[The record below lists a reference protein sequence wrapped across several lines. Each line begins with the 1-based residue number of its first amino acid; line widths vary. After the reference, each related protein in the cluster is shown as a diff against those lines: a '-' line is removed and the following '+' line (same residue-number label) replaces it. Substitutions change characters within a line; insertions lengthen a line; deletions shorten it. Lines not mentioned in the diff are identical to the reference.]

1 MNTDK
6 KRATLKT
13 IAEALNITHTTVSN
27 VFNRPEKVSPELR
40 ERVLAYTE
48 SINYHGPA
56 GAGRILRT
64 GKCGTL
70 GVIFNDHLSYVFSDR
85 HDIALMRGI
94 AEECEKNGINI
105 ALMPLKA
112 NNELKK
118 RMMSAIV
125 DGYILNA
132 TYNND
137 EIVQTALAS
146 GLPVV
151 TTDIKLGDFACVSI
165 DDEAAMRAVCQ
176 HLLAAGHKKFGIVAF
191 PVNRHSGVMSSLAD
205 FPADF
210 DNGVAFGRVTAC
222 IKALGDAGIDL
233 NSSFISEQHHGEAG
247 GETAAKALLTQQPDI
262 TAIICLSDR
271 FAFGVYQ
278 YCQSQNIAVPLQ
290 LAITGFDDI
299 DIKDPPIG
307 LTTIRQ
313 PIVSKGREAARALIA
328 EQLTD
333 DIYLDFELIVRDS
346 A

>member
-40 ERVLAYTE
+40 ERVLSYSE

-56 GAGRILRT
+56 GAGRFLRT

-112 NNELKK
+112 NNALKK

-137 EIVQTALAS
+137 EIVQAALSS

-151 TTDIKLGDFACVSI
+151 TTDIKLQNFTCVSI
-165 DDEAAMRAVCQ
+165 DDDAAMRAICQ
-176 HLLAAGHKKFGIVAF
+176 HLLAGGHKTFGIVAF
-191 PVNRHSGVMSSLAD
+191 PAKRECGELSSLAA
-205 FPADF
+205 FPTEF
-210 DNGVAFGRVTAC
+210 DNGIAFERINAC
-222 IKALGDAGIDL
+222 INALGDAGIDL
-233 NSSFISEQHHGEAG
+233 TNSYISEQPHSEAG
-247 GETAAKALLTQQPDI
+247 GADAAKALLTRQPDI

-278 YCQSQNIAVPLQ
+278 YCQEQGIAVPGQ

-299 DIKDPPIG
+299 DIQDPPIG
-307 LTTIRQ
+307 LTTVRQ
-313 PIVSKGREAARALIA
+313 PIVAKGRQAARALIA
-328 EQLTD
+328 KELTD
-333 DIYLDFELIVRDS
+333 DIFLDFELIVRDS

>member
-1 MNTDK
+1 MTTSK
-6 KRATLKT
+6 KRETLKT
-13 IAEALNITHTTVSN
+13 IAEALNVTHTTVSN

-40 ERVLAYTE
+40 DKILAYTE

-56 GAGRILRT
+56 GAGRFLRT
-64 GKCGTL
+64 GQCGTL
-70 GVIFNDHLSYVFSDR
+70 GVIFNDNLSYVFSDR

-118 RMMSAIV
+118 RMMGALV

-137 EIVQTALAS
+137 EIVQAALTS

-151 TTDIKLGDFACVSI
+151 TTDIKLQNFACVSI
-165 DDEAAMRAVCQ
+165 DDGAAMQAICQ
-176 HLLAAGHKKFGIVAF
+176 HLLAAGHKKFGIVSF
-191 PVNRHSGVMSSLAD
+191 PVNRHSDVLSPLAK
-205 FPADF
+205 FSTEY
-210 DNGVAFGRVTAC
+210 DNGVAFGRINAC
-222 IKALGDAGIDL
+222 IKALTNAGIDL
-233 NSSFISEQHHGEAG
+233 RTSYVVEQPHSETG
-247 GETAAKALLTQQPDI
+247 GETAAQALLAAEPDI
-262 TAIICLSDR
+262 SAIICLSDR

-278 YCQSQNIAVPLQ
+278 FCQSHNISVPGQ
-290 LAITGFDDI
+290 IAITGFDDI
-299 DIKDPPIG
+299 DIQDPPIG

-313 PIVSKGREAARALIA
+313 PIVLKGREAARALISG
-328 EQLTD
+328 QLAR
-333 DIYLDFELIVRDS
+333 DISLDFELIVRDS

>member
-1 MNTDK
+1 MTTGK

-13 IAEALNITHTTVSN
+13 IAEALNVTHTTVSN

-40 ERVLAYTE
+40 ERILAYTE
-48 SINYHGPA
+48 SINYHGPT
-56 GAGRILRT
+56 GAGRFLRT

-70 GVIFNDHLSYVFSDR
+70 GVIFNDNLSYVFSDR

-112 NNELKK
+112 NNALKK
-118 RMMSAIV
+118 RMMSAVV

-137 EIVQTALAS
+137 EIVQTALTS

-151 TTDIKLGDFACVSI
+151 TTDIKLQDFTCVSI
-165 DDEAAMRAVCQ
+165 DDEAAMRAICQ

-191 PVNRHSGVMSSLAD
+191 PVKRRCGVLSSLAE
-205 FPADF
+205 FSAEF
-210 DNGVAFGRVTAC
+210 DNGVAFGRIDAC
-222 IKALGDAGIDL
+222 IKTLGNAGIDL
-233 NSSFISEQHHGEAG
+233 NTSYVSEQHHSEAG
-247 GETAAKALLTQQPDI
+247 GQKAAKTLLAKQPDI

-278 YCQSQNIAVPLQ
+278 YCQSQNIPVPEQ

-299 DIKDPPIG
+299 DIQDPPIG

-313 PIVSKGREAARALIA
+313 PIVSKGRQAARALIA
-328 EQLTD
+328 EQLTH
-333 DIYLDFELIVRDS
+333 DIFLDFELIVRDS